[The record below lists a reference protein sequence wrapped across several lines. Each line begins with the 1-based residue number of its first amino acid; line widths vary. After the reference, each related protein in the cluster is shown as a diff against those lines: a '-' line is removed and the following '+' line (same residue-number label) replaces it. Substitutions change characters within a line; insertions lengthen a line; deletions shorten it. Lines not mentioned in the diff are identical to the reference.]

1 MQNRTGMIYR
11 TFGKTGLAMPVLSCG
26 LMRSMFSWQDMP
38 CSGIPDYRRHELA
51 EVVGS
56 ALKCGINHLE
66 TARGYGS
73 SERQLGPILAGYAR
87 DSFILQTKVRPEDDP
102 DRFTANV
109 EDSLDRLGQKRVD
122 LLALHGINDHRRTR
136 VI

>member
-1 MQNRTGMIYR
+1 MIYR

-26 LMRSMFSWQDMP
+26 LMRSMFSWQDML
-38 CSGIPDYRRHELA
+38 CSGIPDHRRHELA

-73 SERQLGPILAGYAR
+73 SERQLGPILAGYTR
-87 DSFILQTKVRPEDDP
+87 DSFILQTKVRPED
-102 DRFTANV
+102 A
-109 EDSLDRLGQKRVD
+109 LGGRK
-122 LLALHGINDHRRTR
+122 
-136 VI
+136 